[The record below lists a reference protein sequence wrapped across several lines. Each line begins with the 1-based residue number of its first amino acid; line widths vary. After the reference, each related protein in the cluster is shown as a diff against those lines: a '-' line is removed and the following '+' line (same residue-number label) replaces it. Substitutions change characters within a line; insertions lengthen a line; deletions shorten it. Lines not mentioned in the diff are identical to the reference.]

1 MVVEWAKPPNETV
14 EKPLVLRMF
23 KKTSHNRLKNSQSI
37 VKMLFRTPKI
47 GCFSV
52 FLSHF
57 QKIIFG
63 RRLIRQFSFNGL
75 RKPRV
80 LSAGYLQAGGCGLC
94 LGAEKTRSQ
103 KNAPN

>member
-1 MVVEWAKPPNETV
+1 MFMVVEWAKPPNETV

-63 RRLIRQFSFNGL
+63 RRLIRQFQRFALADFG
-75 RKPRV
+75 R
-80 LSAGYLQAGGCGLC
+80 AGKMF
-94 LGAEKTRSQ
+94 EM
-103 KNAPN
+103 